1 MVDHGLDFLLAFDGR
16 VHRFEKGY
24 WVKFEIRRVAE
35 TERRPHGIAY
45 SFTLHAPGGKR
56 LLGFDNA
63 HAPSRT
69 SSAGKARAK
78 AHDHWHRDAADR
90 GRPYRFVD
98 AVTLLDD
105 FQRAVERCLIEL
117 GIGSDVI
124 ETDEKEQ

>member
-1 MVDHGLDFLLAFDGR
+1 MDEHGLDYLLAFDGR

-24 WVKFEIRRVAE
+24 WVKFEIKRVAA

-63 HAPSRT
+63 HTPPPAGGAGRRRT
-69 SSAGKARAK
+69 K

-105 FQRAVERCLIEL
+105 FQRAVERRLREL
-117 GIGSDVI
+117 GVGSDVL
-124 ETDEKEQ
+124 EAGKKER